1 MFIIFE
7 SNYRLMKKVLLLSL
21 VAFLLLLAGPASGSY
36 WFQVK
41 EVSPIKLAPD
51 SDANFTV
58 AVKGLGSDG
67 AYVQVVF
74 RNVSEGLSI
83 SCPKLIKYVF
93 PTGITQYNCTIKAGN
108 IAPGNYSF
116 EAETAAKGSPPG
128 KKIAYVH
135 VIAANAPP
143 TQALSPETTSKKE
156 ASSSEQNQT
165 PAQTKKSPGP
175 GSVLAAM
182 VILLVWRRIR

>member
-7 SNYRLMKKVLLLSL
+7 SNYRLMEKVFLLSL
-21 VAFLLLLAGPASGSY
+21 VALFLLLAGPSSGSY

-41 EVSPIKLAPD
+41 DVSPIKLAPE
-51 SDANFTV
+51 SEANFTV
-58 AVKGLGSDG
+58 AVKGLGSQG

-74 RNVSEGLSI
+74 RNVSEGLAI
-83 SCPKLIKYVF
+83 SCPRLIRYVF
-93 PTGITQYNCTIKAGN
+93 PTGVTEYNCTIKAGN

-128 KKIAYVH
+128 KKIAYVD

-143 TQALSPETTSKKE
+143 TLVLSPETTSKKE

-165 PAQTKKSPGP
+165 PAQTKKTPGP
-175 GSVLAAM
+175 GFLLAAM
-182 VILLVWRRIR
+182 IILLAYRRIR